1 MSANKGVTP
10 ICDYALP
17 KCEFL
22 GCLVNSQVEHLCHCH
37 TQSHNPSQVSS
48 VRLSSWGR
56 PLWLFQF
63 SSVQF
68 SHSVMSN
75 SATPWTEA
83 HQVSLSITNSRIHV
97 ISVGDA
103 IQPSHPL
110 SSPSPPALNL
120 SSIRVFSNESPLC
133 IRWPK
138 YWNFNFNITPSN
150 EHLGL
155 ISF

>member
-10 ICDYALP
+10 ICDSALP

-110 SSPSPPALNL
+110 SSLLLLPSIFPASGSFQMSHLFA
-120 SSIRVFSNESPLC
+120 SGGQSI
-133 IRWPK
+133 
-138 YWNFNFNITPSN
+138 
-150 EHLGL
+150 G
-155 ISF
+155 ISTSTLLLPMNT